1 MSTTGRSP
9 AETPAASDVAVR
21 LRAAEFVRLVAAAT
35 GDGVAAATLLT
46 SALDGETPYQLS
58 VTPLPETAARD
69 TEADCTLAVGRPVD
83 GADITLGTET
93 HPASLTAHEVGVELG
108 SGDPIAAIAGAL
120 AAGADRDEAVLGL
133 AEDVD
138 LTRRPG
144 IASPTADPVDGLAH
158 STFLHAPF
166 SGSTDDAADALT
178 GLDLPDELSEDDH
191 RRVASLAALAVTGT
205 DASERATVSV
215 ERFLRPLVGGP
226 CETVDGYADVLD
238 ATARDA
244 PGQAVALALGHADP
258 ESAFDTWRTHATE
271 AHSALSTAT
280 TGRYDGLFA
289 VKCDGTVPVGTVARL
304 AADFRS
310 PEPVVLALGEGCA
323 EARRLPESTVHVG
336 QIVEQASADVGGTG
350 RGTSLRGRA
359 RFETDP
365 AEFLLAF
372 REKL

>member
-9 AETPAASDVAVR
+9 AETPAASDVAAR

-46 SALDGETPYQLS
+46 SALDGEAPYQLS

-83 GADITLGTET
+83 DADITLGTET
-93 HPASLTAHEVGVELG
+93 RPASLVAHDVGVELG
-108 SGDPIAAIAGAL
+108 SDDPIAAIAGAL
-120 AAGADRDEAVLGL
+120 AAGADRDETVLGL
-133 AEDVD
+133 AEDAD

-144 IASPTADPVDGLAH
+144 IASPTADHVDGLAH

-178 GLDLPDELSEDDH
+178 GLDLPDALSEDDH
-191 RRVASLAALAVTGT
+191 RRVASLAALAVTGEG
-205 DASERATVSV
+205 ASERATVSV

-226 CETVDGYADVLD
+226 CETVGGYADLLE

-244 PGQAVALALGHADP
+244 PGQAVALALGHADT
-258 ESAFDTWRTHATE
+258 ESALSVWRTHATA
-271 AHSALSTAT
+271 AHDALSAAT
-280 TGRYDGLFA
+280 TGRYDGLFG

-310 PEPVVLALGEGCA
+310 PEPVVLALDDGCA

-336 QIVEQASADVGGTG
+336 QIVQQASADVGGTG
-350 RGTSLRGRA
+350 RGTPLRGRA

-372 REKL
+372 RENL